1 MGEDYNS
8 AGPDDG
14 QFDVAVK
21 LKGFLC
27 RDVDSYHPLP
37 TYEQAADALGVT
49 VRTSRASFT
58 GNYASGTR
66 SWCARKSSAP
76 RGETSNAALSTTR
89 TALVRRA
96 VIVFVRNDQET

>member
-58 GNYASGTR
+58 GTTPAAHAVG
-66 SWCARKSSAP
+66 ARGSRAHRVGKLQMLLCPQS
-76 RGETSNAALSTTR
+76 
-89 TALVRRA
+89 VRPW
-96 VIVFVRNDQET
+96 